1 MAFADPN
8 YQTMSMPMMPMLDY
22 QHLYFQPAFDPSAI
36 FYNPSHARSSSSV
49 STLESSIEESA
60 PESACSRLTPPPR
73 ACSPIRSHG
82 ALLLPR
88 IRPQDQQIG
97 GPAASVAPMPK
108 KRRATSAGVS
118 KHKRAASAQPVRS
131 KTSQAAL
138 AQVAMANAAYITP
151 PPTDRKQQQQAAAV
165 PVDPGMV
172 TYQHLYQPFDF
183 DSHRRASSVSSLPA
197 SYRHMSSEY
206 MPELFEQ
213 AELRCVSPESLE
225 SSPEPTTP
233 STTLLNYLAA
243 SNPAASLVRSI
254 SFPMRDPSIKHF
266 WWDIRSVRPWTAF
279 NLNTILSLP
288 GASDLLTTP
297 VPSPLLPAIAA
308 SARHPETEAALHGI
322 YASYYLPKLNAA
334 LAVTS
339 NRPVQIAVP
348 SRVPEGVNDLLFVA
362 SAAHDPATAA
372 AMFGGKPSARVVGI
386 VRSFDRFN
394 TGMRAEGNIKR
405 VEYLRGLSAV
415 HHAMREHGCRYGF
428 ILTEI
433 ELVVV
438 RNGVEG
444 TPFFGE
450 LEIASVQL
458 ATSSET
464 PSLDSTPFTAC
475 LALWGLCQV
484 AGDNVDATGQ
494 AHYRSDI
501 GAPEDATRRKAR
513 AKDSWIP
520 QPQLAEKREAKR
532 SRGWVWPEDPIAKK
546 EVGKRR
552 VKYSAN

>member
-8 YQTMSMPMMPMLDY
+8 YQTMTMPMPMSMLDY
-22 QHLYFQPAFDPSAI
+22 QHLYCQPTFEPSAV

-49 STLESSIEESA
+49 STLESSIESA
-60 PESACSRLTPPPR
+60 PESACSRLTTPPR

-97 GPAASVAPMPK
+97 GPSAQVAPMPK
-108 KRRATSAGVS
+108 KRRATSNGVS
-118 KHKRAASAQPVRS
+118 KHKRAVSAQPVRS

-151 PPTDRKQQQQAAAV
+151 PPVDRKQRQAAS
-165 PVDPGMV
+165 VDPGMA
-172 TYQHLYQPFDF
+172 YQHLYQPFDF
-183 DSHRRASSVSSLPA
+183 DSHRRATSVSSLPA
-197 SYRHMSSEY
+197 NMNYRHMSTEY
-206 MPELFEQ
+206 MPELFEHP
-213 AELRCVSPESLE
+213 ELRCVSPESLE
-225 SSPEPTTP
+225 SSPEPTP

-266 WWDIRSVRPWTAF
+266 WWDVRSVRPWTAF
-279 NLNTILSLP
+279 SLNTILCLP
-288 GASDLLTTP
+288 GAGDLLTTP
-297 VPSPLLPAIAA
+297 VPAPLLPAIAA

-339 NRPVQIAVP
+339 NRPVQITVP
-348 SRVPEGVNDLLFVA
+348 TRFPDGVNDLLFVA

-438 RNGVEG
+438 RNGLED

-458 ATSSET
+458 AASDEN
-464 PSLDSTPFTAC
+464 PSLESTQFTAC
-475 LALWGLCQV
+475 LALWGLCQI
-484 AGDNVDATGQ
+484 AGDNVDVSGQ
-494 AHYRSDI
+494 AHYRSEI

-513 AKDSWIP
+513 AKDSWVP

-532 SRGWVWPEDPIAKK
+532 SRGWVWPEDPIAKN